1 MIQNREWAA
10 GERVVHT
17 GRPEWGVGQVVTAE
31 PVVQD
36 GKRCQRL
43 TLRFDRAGT
52 KTLST
57 AYASLAVAQE
67 GVELPRAV
75 GEIAPDPLAAASSPL
90 PADWFTQL
98 PEPATD
104 PFSGMKRRLTETLN
118 LYRFTG
124 HGGSLLDWAAM
135 QTGMKDPLSRY
146 SRHELEV
153 FFKRFQGALDEHLR
167 RLLRDM
173 RKQDP
178 AAINEV
184 VAAANPAAK
193 TAVRRADAMR

>member
-1 MIQNREWAA
+1 M
-10 GERVVHT
+10 VHT
-17 GRPEWGVGQVVTAE
+17 GRPEWGVGHVVTAE

-57 AYASLAVAQE
+57 AYASLIVAQE

-75 GEIAPDPLAAASSPL
+75 GEVAPDPLAAAASPL

-104 PFSGMKRRLTETLN
+104 PFSGLKRRLTETLN
-118 LYRFTG
+118 LYRFNG
-124 HGGSLLDWAAM
+124 QGGSLLDWAAM

-153 FFKRFQGALDEHLR
+153 FFKRFQAALDEHLR
-167 RLLRDM
+167 RLLKDI

-178 AAINEV
+178 GITTEV
-184 VAAANPAAK
+184 VAAASPAAK
-193 TAVRRADAMR
+193 AAVRRAEAMR